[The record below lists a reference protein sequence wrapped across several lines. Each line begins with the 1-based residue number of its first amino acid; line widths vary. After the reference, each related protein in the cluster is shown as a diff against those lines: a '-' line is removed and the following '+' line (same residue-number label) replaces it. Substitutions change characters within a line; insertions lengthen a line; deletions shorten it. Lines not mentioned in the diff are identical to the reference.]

1 MNTTKSRATVSR
13 GPRVRAPPETQSVS
27 FAPVYHIISY
37 FDSLSCTFFPI
48 MYTTPPSIPPSVLY
62 TISDTWNVPSRSS
75 NCSISIIC
83 DRKVRRLGQV
93 ASAAVSFTVGE
104 VTVYVGYLRILQSDC
119 IPQYCHLTWFSAPP
133 IRGAFSFA
141 LDGWLLTVGNS
152 IKLYNFYHFKIVQYL
167 ILYKFK
173 YINKLRGWI

>member
-1 MNTTKSRATVSR
+1 MNTTKSRTTVSR

-37 FDSLSCTFFPI
+37 FDSLSCTFFAPK
-48 MYTTPPSIPPSVLY
+48 YTTPPSIPPSVLY
-62 TISDTWNVPSRSS
+62 TMSDTWNVPSRSS

-104 VTVYVGYLRILQSDC
+104 VTVYVGYLRIVQDGGNTCFCRL
-119 IPQYCHLTWFSAPP
+119 WFWAYEYLNQ
-133 IRGAFSFA
+133 IYIA
-141 LDGWLLTVGNS
+141 LM
-152 IKLYNFYHFKIVQYL
+152 
-167 ILYKFK
+167 
-173 YINKLRGWI
+173 